1 MDRMPSEEQFVCV
14 NIRDFLNPEETGG
27 IGENDLKKILSDFSS
42 PKNSDVESF
51 LKKNAIEF
59 TKKNQSVTYLVFSFE
74 DMCLVGY
81 FAITMKPVT
90 VNAEGMSNSVKR
102 KLSRL
107 SHLDQSTGSYTV
119 SAYLIAQLG
128 RNYSEEVKYPITGKM
143 LMNFAINT
151 LNEIQR
157 QLGGLMVYLECE
169 EKEPLLRFYQE
180 QNGFWLFGERMTDG
194 EKEGRGHKLLQLLN
208 FL

>member
-1 MDRMPSEEQFVCV
+1 MSRVQSEEQFICF
-14 NIRDFLNPEETGG
+14 NIRDYLNSEESGG
-27 IGENDLKKILSDFSS
+27 IGENDLEKILSDFSS

-51 LKKNAIEF
+51 LKKNAVEF
-59 TKKNQSVTYLVFSFE
+59 TKKNQSATYLVFSLE

-81 FAITMKPVT
+81 FSITMKPVT
-90 VNAEGMSNSVKR
+90 VNVTGMSNSVKR

-107 SHLDQSTGSYTV
+107 SRFDQSTDSYTV

-128 RNYSEEVKYPITGKM
+128 RNYSDEVKYPITGKM
-143 LMNFAINT
+143 LMDFAVDT
-151 LNEIQR
+151 LHEIQR

-169 EKEPLLRFYQE
+169 EKEPLLKFYQE
-180 QNGFWLFGERMTDG
+180 QNGFRLFGERIT
-194 EKEGRGHKLLQLLN
+194 EKDEIGNNHKLLQLLN

>member
-1 MDRMPSEEQFVCV
+1 MP
-14 NIRDFLNPEETGG
+14 L
-27 IGENDLKKILSDFSS
+27 
-42 PKNSDVESF
+42 
-51 LKKNAIEF
+51 
-59 TKKNQSVTYLVFSFE
+59 
-74 DMCLVGY
+74 
-81 FAITMKPVT
+81 
-90 VNAEGMSNSVKR
+90 NSVKR

-107 SHLDQSTGSYTV
+107 SRLDQRIGSYTL

-128 RNYSEEVKYPITGKM
+128 RNYSEEVRYPITGKM

-169 EKEPLLRFYQE
+169 EKEPLIRFYQE
-180 QNGFWLFGERMTDG
+180 QNGFRLFGERMTDG
-194 EKEGRGHKLLQLLN
+194 EQDGEGHKLLKLLN

>member
-14 NIRDFLNPEETGG
+14 NIRDFLNPEETVG

-51 LKKNAIEF
+51 LQKNAIEF
-59 TKKNQSVTYLVFSFE
+59 TKKNQSVTYLVFSLE

-107 SHLDQSTGSYTV
+107 SHLDQCTGSYTV

-128 RNYSEEVKYPITGKM
+128 RNYSEEVRYPITGKM

-180 QNGFWLFGERMTDG
+180 QNGFRLFGERMTDG
-194 EKEGRGHKLLQLLN
+194 EQDGAGHKLLQLLN

>member
-1 MDRMPSEEQFVCV
+1 MSRVQSEEQFICF
-14 NIRDFLNPEETGG
+14 NIRDYLNSEESGG
-27 IGENDLKKILSDFSS
+27 IGENDLEKILSDFSS

-51 LKKNAIEF
+51 LKKNAVEF
-59 TKKNQSVTYLVFSFE
+59 TKKNQSVTYLVFSLE

-81 FAITMKPVT
+81 FSITMKPVT
-90 VNAEGMSNSVKR
+90 VNVTGMSNSVKR

-107 SHLDQSTGSYTV
+107 SRFDQSTDSYTV

-128 RNYSEEVKYPITGKM
+128 RNYSDEVKYPITGKM
-143 LMNFAINT
+143 LMDFAVDT
-151 LNEIQR
+151 LHEIQR

-169 EKEPLLRFYQE
+169 EKEPLLKFYQE
-180 QNGFWLFGERMTDG
+180 QNGFRLFGERIT
-194 EKEGRGHKLLQLLN
+194 EKDEIGNNDKLLQLLN

>member
-1 MDRMPSEEQFVCV
+1 MDRMPSEEQFVCI

-27 IGENDLKKILSDFSS
+27 IGENDLEKILSDFSN
-42 PKNSDVESF
+42 PKNSDVEF
-51 LKKNAIEF
+51 FKKRNVIEF
-59 TKKNQSVTYLVFSFE
+59 TK
-74 DMCLVGY
+74 
-81 FAITMKPVT
+81 
-90 VNAEGMSNSVKR
+90 
-102 KLSRL
+102 
-107 SHLDQSTGSYTV
+107 
-119 SAYLIAQLG
+119 
-128 RNYSEEVKYPITGKM
+128 

-180 QNGFWLFGERMTDG
+180 QNGFRLFGERSIA
-194 EKEGRGHKLLQLLN
+194 EKEGHKLLQLLS

>member
-14 NIRDFLNPEETGG
+14 NIRDFLNPEETNG

-42 PKNSDVESF
+42 SKNSDVESF

-59 TKKNQSVTYLVFSFE
+59 TKKNQSVTYLVFSLE

-107 SHLDQSTGSYTV
+107 SHLDQSTDSYTV

-128 RNYSEEVKYPITGKM
+128 KNYSGEVKYPITGKL

-169 EKEPLLRFYQE
+169 EKEPLLRFY
-180 QNGFWLFGERMTDG
+180 
-194 EKEGRGHKLLQLLN
+194 
-208 FL
+208 

>member
-1 MDRMPSEEQFVCV
+1 MDRMPSVEQFVCV

-27 IGENDLKKILSDFSS
+27 IGENDLEKILSDFSS

-51 LKKNAIEF
+51 LKRNAIEF
-59 TKKNQSVTYLVFSFE
+59 TKKNQSFTYLVFSLE

-81 FAITMKPVT
+81 FSITMKPVM

-128 RNYSEEVKYPITGKM
+128 RNYSEKVKYPIVGKM

-151 LNEIQR
+151 LHEIQR

-180 QNGFWLFGERMTDG
+180 QNGFRLFGERMIDEEEEG
-194 EKEGRGHKLLQLLN
+194 ERHKLLQLLN

>member
-1 MDRMPSEEQFVCV
+1 MDRMPSEEQFVCI

-27 IGENDLKKILSDFSS
+27 IGENDLEKILSDFSN
-42 PKNSDVESF
+42 PKNSDVEF
-51 LKKNAIEF
+51 FFKRNAIEF
-59 TKKNQSVTYLVFSFE
+59 TK
-74 DMCLVGY
+74 
-81 FAITMKPVT
+81 
-90 VNAEGMSNSVKR
+90 
-102 KLSRL
+102 
-107 SHLDQSTGSYTV
+107 
-119 SAYLIAQLG
+119 
-128 RNYSEEVKYPITGKM
+128 

-180 QNGFWLFGERMTDG
+180 QNGFRLFGQRTIA
-194 EKEGRGHKLLQLLN
+194 EKEGHKLLQLLS

>member
-27 IGENDLKKILSDFSS
+27 IGEDDLEKILSDFSS
-42 PKNSDVESF
+42 PKNSDVEFF
-51 LKKNAIEF
+51 LKRNSIEF
-59 TKKNQSVTYLVFSFE
+59 TKKNQSVTYLVFSLE

-81 FAITMKPVT
+81 FSITMKPVT
-90 VNAEGMSNSVKR
+90 VNTDGMSNSVKR

-107 SHLDQSTGSYTV
+107 SHFNQATGSYTV
-119 SAYLIAQLG
+119 ASYLIAQLG
-128 RNYSEEVKYPITGKM
+128 RNYSEEVKRPITGKM

-169 EKEPLLRFYQE
+169 EKGELLRFYQE
-180 QNGFWLFGERMTDG
+180 QNGFRLFGERMID
-194 EKEGRGHKLLQLLN
+194 EKEGHKLLQLLN